1 MFKKREPAT
10 HFPTFEVE
18 ALDGTA
24 YTIPADFRSPLNLVL
39 LWFQEKRPDRVD
51 HWVAL
56 VDRIDDGAAYD
67 LSVYEMPVVGK
78 GFGVLGGLFNA
89 GMRVQTKDAEVEART
104 LPLYV
109 DKSSLAKQLGVE
121 DTGELQAFLVAPDGA
136 IAWRGAGEI
145 DLDEVAG
152 IEALVGATLSDRP
165 AGAGPPQ
172 KDGDPAG

>member
-1 MFKKREPAT
+1 MSTKKESGT
-10 HFPTFEVE
+10 LFPTFEVE

-39 LWFQEKRPDRVD
+39 LWFQEKRPARVD
-51 HWVAL
+51 HWVLL
-56 VDRIDDGAAYD
+56 VDRIDDGADYD

-78 GFGVLGGLFNA
+78 GFGMFGGLFNA
-89 GMRVQTKDAEVEART
+89 GMRVQTRDPEVEART

-109 DKSSLAKQLGVE
+109 DKAGLAKQLGIKK
-121 DTGELQAFLVAPDGA
+121 TSELQAFLVAPDGR
-136 IAWRGAGEI
+136 IAWHGAGEI

-152 IEALVGATLSDRP
+152 IEALVGASLSDRP

-172 KDGDPAG
+172 KDDDPAG

>member
-1 MFKKREPAT
+1 MSKKKAPAA

-24 YTIPADFRSPLNLVL
+24 YTVPADFRSPLNLVL
-39 LWFQEKRPDRVD
+39 LWFQEQRPERVD
-51 HWVAL
+51 HWVLL
-56 VDRIDDGAAYD
+56 VDRIDDGAEYD
-67 LSVYEMPVVGK
+67 LSVYEMPVIGK
-78 GFGVLGGLFNA
+78 GFGMLGGLFNA
-89 GMRVQTKDAEVEART
+89 GMRVQARNAEIEART

-109 DKSSLAKQLGVE
+109 DKSDLAKQLGIKK
-121 DTGELQAFLVAPDGA
+121 TKELQAFLVAPDGR
-136 IAWRGAGEI
+136 IAWHGEGDI

-172 KDGDPAG
+172 KGDGPA